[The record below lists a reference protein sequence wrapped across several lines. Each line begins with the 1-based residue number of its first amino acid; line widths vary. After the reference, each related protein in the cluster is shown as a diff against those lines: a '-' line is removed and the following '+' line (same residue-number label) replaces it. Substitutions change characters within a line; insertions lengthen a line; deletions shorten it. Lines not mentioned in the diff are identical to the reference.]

1 MKFRHRIKF
10 TIDNISLHGKQ
21 VRAGIFMSF
30 FAFLVLGVTVF
41 IFKTTGQFR
50 KDTQKAFAEDI
61 SGVGCIEISSD
72 DEKKAMDF
80 INRMRTQVYITMA
93 GSISEYEISQEN
105 WDAVSTRQSVNKRIF
120 DELRDADSYTEVLF
134 VQKDVFSLFD
144 IRLKKGSEDVNTVM
158 KKGYVPLYVGYKYQK
173 DLKIGDVL
181 PDSDDF
187 EYMVAGY
194 IDKNQSM
201 PVNSM
206 VTVDK
211 FSFYTTTSLD
221 YALIAVVDWEPD
233 ACGGN
238 MYFEIADGYKF
249 QDVKYRLTLLA
260 GQQGVE
266 TVVSNIAAVMDAAD
280 ASTKSIRQYLFDL
293 FVIVAIS
300 ICVSLT
306 CFQSMNIL
314 TRKYEYGILY
324 ANGFNETDM
333 ILIIVFEECYKML
346 VSLILV
352 LPVLSI
358 IAKYFFEAIYESQRI
373 LNQIMYKNVLPVL
386 ILAGAVIT
394 AVSSVF
400 PIVLIKKNSASELIG
415 DKT

>member
-80 INRMRTQVYITMA
+80 INRMRTQAYIAMA

-194 IDKNQSM
+194 I
-201 PVNSM
+201 
-206 VTVDK
+206 
-211 FSFYTTTSLD
+211 L
-221 YALIAVVDWEPD
+221 
-233 ACGGN
+233 
-238 MYFEIADGYKF
+238 
-249 QDVKYRLTLLA
+249 
-260 GQQGVE
+260 
-266 TVVSNIAAVMDAAD
+266 
-280 ASTKSIRQYLFDL
+280 
-293 FVIVAIS
+293 
-300 ICVSLT
+300 
-306 CFQSMNIL
+306 
-314 TRKYEYGILY
+314 
-324 ANGFNETDM
+324 
-333 ILIIVFEECYKML
+333 
-346 VSLILV
+346 SLIH
-352 LPVLSI
+352 I
-358 IAKYFFEAIYESQRI
+358 
-373 LNQIMYKNVLPVL
+373 
-386 ILAGAVIT
+386 
-394 AVSSVF
+394 
-400 PIVLIKKNSASELIG
+400 
-415 DKT
+415 

>member
-1 MKFRHRIKF
+1 MKIRHRIKF

-30 FAFLVLGVTVF
+30 FAFLVLGVTIF
-41 IFKTTGQFR
+41 IFKTTGQFQ
-50 KDTQKAFAEDI
+50 KDTQKAFTEDI
-61 SGVGCIEISSD
+61 SSVGCVEISSD
-72 DEKKAMDF
+72 DEKKSLDF
-80 INRMRTQVYITMA
+80 IDRMRTQNYITMV
-93 GSISEYEISQEN
+93 GSISEFEISREEWN
-105 WDAVSTRQSVNKRIF
+105 AVSTRQSVNKRVF
-120 DELRDADSYTEVLF
+120 DELRDADTYTEVLF
-134 VQKDVFSLFD
+134 VQKDVFPLFD
-144 IRLKKGSEDVNTVM
+144 IKLKKGYEDVNTVM

-173 DLKIGDVL
+173 DLKIGDIL
-181 PDSDDF
+181 PDSDDV

-206 VTVDK
+206 STVDK

-221 YALIAVVDWEPD
+221 YALISVVDWEPE
-233 ACGGN
+233 AWGEN
-238 MYFEIADGYKF
+238 VYFEIADGYEF

-266 TVVSNIAAVMDAAD
+266 VVVSNIAAVMDAAD
-280 ASTKSIRQYLFDL
+280 ASTKSIRQYLLDL
-293 FVIVAIS
+293 FVIVVIS

-333 ILIIVFEECYKML
+333 ILIIVFEECFKML

-352 LPVLSI
+352 IPVLSI

-373 LNQIMYKNVLPVL
+373 LNQIMYQNVLPVL
-386 ILAGAVIT
+386 ILAGLVIT
-394 AVSSVF
+394 AISSAF
-400 PIVLIKKNSASELIG
+400 PIMLIKKNSASELIG
-415 DKT
+415 DKI

>member
-1 MKFRHRIKF
+1 MKIRHRIKF

-21 VRAGIFMSF
+21 VWAGIFMSF
-30 FAFLVLGVTVF
+30 FAFLVLGVTIF
-41 IFKTTGQFR
+41 IFKTTGQFQ
-50 KDTQKAFAEDI
+50 KDTQKAFTEDI
-61 SGVGCIEISSD
+61 SSVGCVEISSD
-72 DEKKAMDF
+72 DEKKSLDF
-80 INRMRTQVYITMA
+80 IDRMRTQNYITMV
-93 GSISEYEISQEN
+93 GSISEFEISREEWN
-105 WDAVSTRQSVNKRIF
+105 AVSTRQSVNKRVF
-120 DELRDADSYTEVLF
+120 DELRDADTYTEVLF
-134 VQKDVFSLFD
+134 VQKDVFPLFD
-144 IRLKKGSEDVNTVM
+144 IKLKKGYEDVNTVM

-173 DLKIGDVL
+173 DLKIGDIL
-181 PDSDDF
+181 PDSDDV

-206 VTVDK
+206 ATVDK

-221 YALIAVVDWEPD
+221 YALISVVDWEPETW
-233 ACGGN
+233 GEN
-238 MYFEIADGYKF
+238 VYFGIADGYEF

-266 TVVSNIAAVMDAAD
+266 VVVSNIAAVMDAAD
-280 ASTKSIRQYLFDL
+280 ASTKSIRQYLLDL

-333 ILIIVFEECYKML
+333 ILIIVFEECFKML

-352 LPVLSI
+352 IPVLSI

-373 LNQIMYKNVLPVL
+373 LNQIMYQNVLPVL
-386 ILAGAVIT
+386 ILAGMVIT
-394 AVSSVF
+394 AISSAF
-400 PIVLIKKNSASELIG
+400 PIMLIKKNSASELIG
-415 DKT
+415 DKI

>member
-80 INRMRTQVYITMA
+80 INRMRTQAYITMA

-105 WDAVSTRQSVNKRIF
+105 WDAVSTRQSVNKRVF

-233 ACGGN
+233 ACGEN

-260 GQQGVE
+260 GTLNSIGLFFRSASFRPISASVTALPPKVISQQSNSLPW
-266 TVVSNIAAVMDAAD
+266 TVFATACTVSPAKYLVMTGWPSILVSVTVSGSAV
-280 ASTKSIRQYLFDL
+280 
-293 FVIVAIS
+293 IS
-300 ICVSLT
+300 
-306 CFQSMNIL
+306 
-314 TRKYEYGILY
+314 RGILY
-324 ANGFNETDM
+324 IAFRVTFPASVRVKVVASWSALANVPLPSLLCSTIFQPENSLPGSAGF
-333 ILIIVFEECYKML
+333 
-346 VSLILV
+346 
-352 LPVLSI
+352 
-358 IAKYFFEAIYESQRI
+358 
-373 LNQIMYKNVLPVL
+373 
-386 ILAGAVIT
+386 T
-394 AVSSVF
+394 A
-400 PIVLIKKNSASELIG
+400 
-415 DKT
+415 